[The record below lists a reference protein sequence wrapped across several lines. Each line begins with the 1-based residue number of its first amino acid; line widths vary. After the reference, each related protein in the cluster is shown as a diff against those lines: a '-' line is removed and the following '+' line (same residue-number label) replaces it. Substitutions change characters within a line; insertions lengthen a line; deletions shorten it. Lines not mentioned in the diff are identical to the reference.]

1 MYVQTVLDVH
11 KKYNALV
18 MSAFNNDAG
27 FVAALDKVGVSE
39 GVSPAMQVGGG
50 AAWPLTVFCVLHRP
64 VVASSTTT
72 QLPKWP
78 SRPVNPLSC
87 WLDTATPC

>member
-27 FVAALDKVGVSE
+27 FVAALDKVGVWARRPS
-39 GVSPAMQVGGG
+39 G
-50 AAWPLTVFCVLHRP
+50 AHLGRVCSDSVLCARRP
-64 VVASSTTT
+64 VVASLTTT
-72 QLPKWP
+72 RLPKWP
-78 SRPVNPLSC
+78 SRPVNPPSC

>member
-27 FVAALDKVGVSE
+27 FVAALDKVSICSSIRTFLSFFSIHCFVS
-39 GVSPAMQVGGG
+39 QNF
-50 AAWPLTVFCVLHRP
+50 TVFCDL
-64 VVASSTTT
+64 
-72 QLPKWP
+72 
-78 SRPVNPLSC
+78 
-87 WLDTATPC
+87 